1 MGVKNLN
8 EIPKLIKQ
16 IEVKIEKLENAEGVE
31 KVVLDITAPTK
42 VGNVKLQDISNL
54 NELVS
59 VHANLKRSYNEF
71 SDSSKTLGL
80 DLEWSLNDKSFDDWE
95 KAIKWRVYE
104 LSISTEI
111 KKLKETK
118 SVLEKNMEEEDK
130 KKREEDRK
138 KREIEKALKD
148 INLD

>member
-1 MGVKNLN
+1 MSIQNLN
-8 EIPKLIKQ
+8 VVPKLIKQ
-16 IEVKIEKLENAEGVE
+16 IEVKIEKLENTDGVE
-31 KVVLDITAPTK
+31 KVVLDTNVPTK
-42 VGNVKLQDISNL
+42 SGNVNLQDISNL

-80 DLEWSLNDKSFDDWE
+80 DLEWSLNGRSFDDWE

-118 SVLEKNMEEEDK
+118 SVLEKNMEEED
-130 KKREEDRK
+130 RK
-138 KREIEKALKD
+138 KREIENALKD

>member
-1 MGVKNLN
+1 MIVKNLN
-8 EIPKLIKQ
+8 EVPKLIKQ
-16 IEVKIEKLENAEGVE
+16 FEVKIEKLENAEGVE
-31 KVVLDITAPTK
+31 KVVLDTTVPTK
-42 VGNVKLQDISNL
+42 SGNVNLQSISNL

-104 LSISTEI
+104 LSISAEI
-111 KKLKETK
+111 KKLKEAK

-130 KKREEDRK
+130 KKRE
-138 KREIEKALKD
+138 IENALKD